1 MGFEIT
7 DGTGKGNKVAVNN
20 NNRLLVRS
28 VSEDTFQRSAELGDA
43 FFAGAPITNISV
55 ATEVAVLHIKS
66 NEDQPLVLGNFLFM
80 SEDSSVGAGAYYTVK
95 WYKNSGGM
103 SNGTAFTPLNQNFG
117 SSKTLDGTFE
127 YGNGSTSTISGT
139 FVAALSFPTGV
150 FQNFGA
156 NLVLEKG
163 SEVVFTVQAPATN
176 TSMNFYLGTRLIRYN
191 EGV

>member
-7 DGTGKGNKVAVNN
+7 DGTGNGNSVGVNN
-20 NNRLLVRS
+20 NNRLLTRS
-28 VSEDTFQRSAELGDA
+28 VSEDTFQRSAEEGSA
-43 FFAGAPITNISV
+43 YFAGAPITDISV
-55 ATEVAVLHIKS
+55 DTEVAVLHIKN
-66 NEDQPLVLGNFLFM
+66 NEDEPLVLGNFLFM
-80 SEDSSVGAGAYYTVK
+80 SEDSSVGANSYYTVK
-95 WYKNSGGM
+95 WYRNEGGM

-150 FQNFGA
+150 FQSFAA

-176 TSMNFYLGTRLIRYN
+176 SSMNFYLGTRLIKYD
-191 EGV
+191 EPI